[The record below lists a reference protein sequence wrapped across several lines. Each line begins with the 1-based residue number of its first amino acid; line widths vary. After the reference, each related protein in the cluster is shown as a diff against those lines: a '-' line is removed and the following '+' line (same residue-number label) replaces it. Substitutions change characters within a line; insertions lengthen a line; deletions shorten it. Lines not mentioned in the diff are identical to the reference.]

1 MKDSKYEHQRFQ
13 YKYSKT
19 SGVVEDIYVS
29 YMENLIEPSNRE
41 LYECVK
47 TSQLDNKIGNVE
59 AGKSGEATGWNVSIE
74 QQAFYL
80 LTKGVQTIVSDLLY
94 SLTDGQQP
102 DIPAAYYPMNSWGVI
117 YQKGGQA
124 LVHNHFPA
132 LWSSVYYIKAES
144 KDSPLCFPDF
154 DCGIPPESGYV
165 VNFPAYMWHYVPEL
179 KEHEDRA
186 VFAVNWLYWYATLRD
201 CMWNSAQWHNERQV
215 RGNMPPSPWLE
226 KTEMKTRE
234 HTSIT
239 HIPTLHEGA
248 YANRSKRPH
257 REA

>member
-102 DIPAAYYPMNSWGVI
+102 DIPAAYYPMNS
-117 YQKGGQA
+117 
-124 LVHNHFPA
+124 
-132 LWSSVYYIKAES
+132 
-144 KDSPLCFPDF
+144 
-154 DCGIPPESGYV
+154 
-165 VNFPAYMWHYVPEL
+165 
-179 KEHEDRA
+179 
-186 VFAVNWLYWYATLRD
+186 
-201 CMWNSAQWHNERQV
+201 
-215 RGNMPPSPWLE
+215 
-226 KTEMKTRE
+226 
-234 HTSIT
+234 
-239 HIPTLHEGA
+239 
-248 YANRSKRPH
+248 
-257 REA
+257 